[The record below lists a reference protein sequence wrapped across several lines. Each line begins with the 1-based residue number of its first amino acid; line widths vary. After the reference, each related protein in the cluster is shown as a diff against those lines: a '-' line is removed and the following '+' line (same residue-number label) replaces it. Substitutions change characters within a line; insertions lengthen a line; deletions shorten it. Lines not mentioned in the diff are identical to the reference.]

1 MIEYYVKE
9 IKGHEFGN
17 ADILWLDCNIHN
29 RSEVLTL
36 FENNIKLPILRF
48 GYRSG
53 SNIPL
58 YAITEGRT
66 GCTSLNRL
74 FKLMFVVYVG

>member
-9 IKGHEFGN
+9 IKGHEIGN
-17 ADILWLDCNIHN
+17 AEILWLDCNIHN
-29 RSEVLTL
+29 RSDGLTL
-36 FENNIKLPILRF
+36 FENNIKLPILSF

-66 GCTSLNRL
+66 GRTSLNRL
-74 FKLMFVVYVG
+74 FKIMLVVRVR